1 MSRGILTVVSGF
13 SGAGKGTVMN
23 GLLAKYDNYALS
35 VSATTRRPR
44 EGEQD
49 GREYFFKTKD
59 AFERMIAEDAFIE
72 YAKYV
77 ENYYGTPKVYV
88 EEQLSRG
95 KDVLL
100 EIEIQGALQV
110 KEKCPDALLVFITPP
125 NAEILEQR
133 LTGRGTETPEVIA
146 QRMNRAAEESEGM
159 GAYDYII
166 VNDRLDDCIEEMH
179 RVIQSRHAAVTEKRD
194 FIREIQKELK
204 QRKER
209 RANHDTSIL

>member
-77 ENYYGTPKVYV
+77 ENYYGTPKAYV

-179 RVIQSRHAAVTEKRD
+179 RVIQSRHAAVTEKRE